1 MGIFFQKVKYTFIK
15 EDGLLPQTCL
25 ERRTKLAGSTAA
37 TKAIQAEN
45 AWQQVVSFLSPELK
59 EIISAVPQRYLA
71 ELEEIRL
78 RRDRPL
84 MLGTGGADLFVRK
97 DGAVQHTPAGG
108 LILKA
113 SDLEKVIHNISGY
126 SIYALEEELRNGYL
140 TLPGGH
146 RVGLTGKAVLDN
158 GLIKTIKHLSGLNL
172 RVCREIKGIAGSVL
186 GKLIDRAAG
195 NVYHTVIFSPP
206 RCGKTTLLRDLV
218 RQISDGVPAL
228 NFPGRTVG
236 VVDERSEIAGCH
248 RGVPQMDVGVRTDV
262 LDGCPKAQGMMLLLR
277 AMSPDVIVTDEIG
290 KMEDIKALEEVF
302 NAGVRVIVTIHGSSL
317 RELAGRPA
325 LQYLL
330 QLNVIERFVQLGR
343 SRGVGTVEKIY
354 TGSELP
360 QLGVKQ

>member
-1 MGIFFQKVKYTFIK
+1 MSGI
-15 EDGLLPQTCL
+15 
-25 ERRTKLAGSTAA
+25 TAA
-37 TKAIQAEN
+37 KTALQMEG
-45 AWQQVVSFLSPELK
+45 AWRQVSAFLSPELK
-59 EIISAVPQRYLA
+59 EIISAVPQRYLS

-78 RRDRPL
+78 RRDRPM
-84 MLGTGGADLFVRK
+84 MLGVGGTDYFVRR
-97 DGAVQHTPAGG
+97 DGSVNHTPAGG
-108 LILKA
+108 FVVDA

-146 RVGLTGKAVLDN
+146 RVGLTGKAVLEN
-158 GLIKTIKHLSGLNL
+158 GRIKTIKHLAGLNI
-172 RVCREIKGIAGSVL
+172 RVCREVKGIAGAVL
-186 GKLIDRAAG
+186 SKLIDRTAG
-195 NVYHTVIFSPP
+195 SVYHTVIFSPP

-218 RQISDGVPAL
+218 RQISDGVPGL
-228 NFPGRTVG
+228 NFPGHTVG

-248 RGVPQMDVGVRTDV
+248 RGAPQMDVGVRTDV
-262 LDGCPKAQGMMLLLR
+262 LDGCPKAEGMMILLR
-277 AMSPDVIVTDEIG
+277 AMSPDIIVTDEIG

-325 LQYLL
+325 LKYLL
-330 QLNVIERFVQLGR
+330 QLNIIDRFVLLGR

-360 QLGVKQ
+360 QLGVKH

>member
-1 MGIFFQKVKYTFIK
+1 MT
-15 EDGLLPQTCL
+15 GL
-25 ERRTKLAGSTAA
+25 TAA
-37 TKAIQAEN
+37 KTAIPAEG
-45 AWQQVVSFLSPELK
+45 AWQQIVSFLSPGLK
-59 EIISAVPQRYLA
+59 EIISAVPQRYLS

-84 MLGTGGADLFVRK
+84 MLGVGSADFFVRR
-97 DGAVQHTPAGG
+97 DGSVNHIPAGAFV
-108 LILKA
+108 IEA

-158 GLIKTIKHLSGLNL
+158 GRVKTIKHISGLNI
-172 RVCREIKGIAGSVL
+172 RVCREVKGIAGGVL
-186 GKLIDRAAG
+186 NKLIDHKTG
-195 NVYHTVIFSPP
+195 SVYHTVIFSPP

-218 RQISDGVPAL
+218 RQISDGVPGF

-262 LDGCPKAQGMMLLLR
+262 LDGCPKAQGMMILLR
-277 AMSPDVIVTDEIG
+277 SMSPDVIVTDEIG

-317 RELAGRPA
+317 RELAARPA
-325 LQYLL
+325 LKYLL
-330 QLNVIERFVQLGR
+330 QLNIIERFVQLGR

-354 TGSELP
+354 TGSDLL